1 MGGFRLVWAE
11 GHRSMTVSYTHLHFA
26 LYYYSGEVMVLTY
39 LEKLRGL
46 REDRDLTQKEV
57 ANMLGIAQTTYS
69 QYELGKRAM
78 PIECLVAL

>member
-1 MGGFRLVWAE
+1 
-11 GHRSMTVSYTHLHFA
+11 
-26 LYYYSGEVMVLTY
+26 MVLTY

-69 QYELGKRAM
+69 QYELGKRAL
-78 PIECLVAL
+78 PIECLVALCRYYGVSADDILGLTGRKR